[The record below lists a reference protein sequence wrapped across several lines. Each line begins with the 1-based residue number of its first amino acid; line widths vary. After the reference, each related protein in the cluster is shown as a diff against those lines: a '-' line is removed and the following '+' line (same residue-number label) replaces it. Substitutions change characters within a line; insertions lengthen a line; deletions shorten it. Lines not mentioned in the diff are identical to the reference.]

1 MTENFDFKLYLNIPE
16 IDLYIPNFDYI
27 KKIIIFPKTPNDN
40 CNDIIL
46 NFSQI
51 ARKFLIFNFFVK
63 FNSRK
68 LSHKPL

>member
-1 MTENFDFKLYLNIPE
+1 MTEKFDLKPYLNIPE
-16 IDLYIPNFDYI
+16 IDVYIPYYDYI
-27 KKIIIFPKTPNDN
+27 NKIIIFPKTPNDN